1 MIIIAFI
8 KLKSMKKLLITGLIT
23 TIALGINAQEAAEKK
38 VLAGISLGTGMN
50 FNNPQTNAI
59 DSKVGADFI
68 AGMAIDW
75 HFSNNI
81 ALSTGLEFEFN
92 RFRHEFNDPTLFEY
106 NDKEIAQRG
115 NEDDDG
121 FSSDPEGTFNL
132 DERRYRNIYLSLPVM
147 LRFQTG
153 YMGYLRYFGK
163 FGLRNNFLLQTRGDN
178 FGNDLASDKTELE
191 DMRIPGDLSFYKG
204 SIGLSVGAEWNF
216 AGSTV
221 LVGEIGYYYGFTEI
235 HQQDAITGDEDKN
248 RSLYIDNDG
257 DNEIKVDREYFS
269 PSAKQGQLLLKATI
283 LF

>member
-1 MIIIAFI
+1 MIIIAII
-8 KLKSMKKLLITGLIT
+8 KLKSMKKLLITVLIT
-23 TIALGINAQEAAEKK
+23 TFSIGINAQEAAEKK
-38 VLAGISLGTGMN
+38 VLAGLSLGTGMN

-59 DSKVGADFI
+59 DSKVGVDFT
-68 AGMAIDW
+68 AGMAVDW
-75 HFSNNI
+75 HFSDNI

-92 RFRHEFNDPTLFEY
+92 RFRHSFKNPTFFDY
-106 NDKEIAQRG
+106 SDKEILQRG
-115 NEDDDG
+115 NESDEN
-121 FSSDPEGTFNL
+121 FSNTGEGSFNL
-132 DERRYRNIYLSLPVM
+132 EERRYRNIYLSLPVM

-163 FGLRNNFLLQTRGDN
+163 FGLRNNFLLQTRSDN
-178 FGNDLASDKTELE
+178 FGDDILPDNTELE

-235 HQQDAITGDEDKN
+235 HQQNAITGDDDKN
-248 RSLYIDNDG
+248 RSLYDNPLIPKA
-257 DNEIKVDREYFS
+257 EREYFS

>member
-1 MIIIAFI
+1 MIIIAVI
-8 KLKSMKKLLITGLIT
+8 KLKSMKKLLITVLIS
-23 TIALGINAQEAAEKK
+23 TISIGINAQEAAEKK
-38 VLAGISLGTGMN
+38 VLAGLSLGTGMN

-59 DSKVGADFI
+59 SSNVGADFT

-92 RFRHEFNDPTLFEY
+92 RFRHEFNQPAFFDY
-106 NDKEIAQRG
+106 NDKEIDQRD
-115 NEDDDG
+115 NEDDES
-121 FSSDPEGTFNL
+121 FASDVEGTFDL

-163 FGLRNNFLLQTRGDN
+163 FGLRNNFLLQTRSDN
-178 FGNDLASDKTELE
+178 FGNDLFSDKTELE

-221 LVGEIGYYYGFTEI
+221 LVGELGYYYGFTEI

-248 RSLYIDNDG
+248 RSLYDDPTVPKIERD
-257 DNEIKVDREYFS
+257 YFS

>member
-1 MIIIAFI
+1 MIIIAII
-8 KLKSMKKLLITGLIT
+8 KLKSMKKLLITVLIT
-23 TIALGINAQEAAEKK
+23 TFSIGINAQEAAEKK
-38 VLAGISLGTGMN
+38 VLAGLSLGTGIN
-50 FNNPQTNAI
+50 FNNPQTNRI
-59 DSKVGADFI
+59 DSKVGADFT

-92 RFRHEFNDPTLFEY
+92 RFRHEFKNPTLFDY
-106 NDKEIAQRG
+106 NDKEVAQRG
-115 NEDDDG
+115 NKDDDG
-121 FSSDPEGTFNL
+121 FSNDPEGTFKL
-132 DERRYRNIYLSLPVM
+132 GERRYRNIYLSLPVM

-178 FGNDLASDKTELE
+178 FGSDLASEKSELE

-235 HQQDAITGDEDKN
+235 HQQDAITGDDDKN

-257 DNEIKVDREYFS
+257 NNEIKVDREYFS

>member
-1 MIIIAFI
+1 MIIIAII
-8 KLKSMKKLLITGLIT
+8 KLKSMKKLLITVLIT
-23 TIALGINAQEAAEKK
+23 TFSIGINAQEAAEKK
-38 VLAGISLGTGMN
+38 VLAGLSLGTGMN

-59 DSKVGADFI
+59 ESKVGVDFT
-68 AGMAIDW
+68 AGMAVDW
-75 HFSNNI
+75 HFSDNI

-92 RFRHEFNDPTLFEY
+92 RFRHLFKNPTFFDY
-106 NDKEIAQRG
+106 SDKEILQRG
-115 NEDDDG
+115 NKSDEN
-121 FSSDPEGTFNL
+121 FSNTGEGSFNL
-132 DERRYRNIYLSLPVM
+132 EERRYRNIYLSLPVM

-163 FGLRNNFLLQTRGDN
+163 FGLRNNFLLQTRSDN
-178 FGNDLASDKTELE
+178 FGDDILPDNTELE

-235 HQQDAITGDEDKN
+235 HQQNAITGDDDKN
-248 RSLYIDNDG
+248 RSLYDDRDIPKA
-257 DNEIKVDREYFS
+257 EREYFS